1 MGWGTHSS
9 HRLPTD
15 AVTDPRDVRLPLAH
29 LSEVRP
35 LDRFQ
40 SIKMKLG
47 VLVVSTNT
55 LAVFVTW
62 IGLRN
67 QLGPSR
73 TLPLAIAISLVMTFL
88 LARGMTSPLREMT
101 VAARAMA
108 AGDYSRQVRST
119 SRDEVGQLAT
129 AFNVMS
135 QDLASGDEMRRDL
148 IANVSHELR
157 TPVAALHAQLENLVD
172 GVSEPSAA
180 NLEVALEQTERLTRL
195 VSYLLDLSR
204 IEAGASALRV
214 ENVEIEGFLADIAD
228 SVAMVEAGKQLEY
241 EINVSPPDLT
251 IPADP
256 ERLRQIIT
264 NLLQNAI
271 RHSPFQST
279 IRLVAWQEDDE
290 AKIDVVD
297 AGPGIAEQDRERVF
311 ERFVK
316 GSNSH
321 LGTSSGG
328 TGIGLAIVRWA
339 VDLHGGRI
347 EVADSEQGATMRLSL
362 PTPRSAALES
372 DDDSGA
378 VS

>member
-1 MGWGTHSS
+1 MN
-9 HRLPTD
+9 
-15 AVTDPRDVRLPLAH
+15 DPRHVRTPLAH
-29 LSEVRP
+29 LSDVRP

-40 SIKMKLG
+40 SIKIKLG
-47 VLVVSTNT
+47 VLVVATNT

-67 QLGPSR
+67 QWGPTR
-73 TLPLAIAISLVMTFL
+73 TFPLAIVISLALTWL

-108 AGDYSRQVRST
+108 AGDYSRQVQAT

-129 AFNVMS
+129 AFTVMS

-172 GVSEPSAA
+172 GVSQPSPA
-180 NLEVALEQTERLTRL
+180 NLDVALAQTERLTRL
-195 VSYLLDLSR
+195 ISYLLDLSR
-204 IEAGASALRV
+204 IEAGASALRIENVDV
-214 ENVEIEGFLADIAD
+214 ENFLADIAD

-241 EINVSPPDLT
+241 EINVSPSNLT
-251 IPADP
+251 APADP

-279 IRLVAWQEDDE
+279 IRLVAWQEGAE
-290 AKIDVVD
+290 VKIDVVD
-297 AGPGIAEQDRERVF
+297 AGPGIAEEDRERVF
-311 ERFVK
+311 DRFVK
-316 GSNSH
+316 GNSSH
-321 LGTSSGG
+321 PGTGSGG

-347 EVADSEQGATMRLSL
+347 EVADSSHGATMRLSL
-362 PTPRSAALES
+362 PAPEITASNRIDGVRDS
-372 DDDSGA
+372 D
-378 VS
+378 

>member
-1 MGWGTHSS
+1 M
-9 HRLPTD
+9 TD
-15 AVTDPRDVRLPLAH
+15 ARHVRTPLAH

-40 SIKMKLG
+40 SIKIKLG
-47 VLVVSTNT
+47 VLVVATNT

-67 QLGPSR
+67 HLGPSR
-73 TLPLAIAISLVMTFL
+73 TLPLAIVISLAFTWL

-101 VAARAMA
+101 VAAGAMA
-108 AGDYSRQVRST
+108 AGDYSRPVQAT

-129 AFNVMS
+129 AFNAMS
-135 QDLASGDEMRRDL
+135 QELASGDEMRRDL

-172 GVSEPSAA
+172 GVSEPNTA
-180 NLEVALEQTERLTRL
+180 NLEVALAQTERLTRL

-204 IEAGASALRV
+204 IEAGASALRI
-214 ENVEIEGFLADIAD
+214 ENIAVEGFLADIAE

-241 EINVSPPDLT
+241 EINVSPSDLT
-251 IPADP
+251 VPADP

-279 IRLVAWQEDDE
+279 IQLLAWQVEDE
-290 AKIDVVD
+290 VKIDVVD
-297 AGPGIAEQDRERVF
+297 AGPGIAAQDRERVF
-311 ERFVK
+311 DRFVK
-316 GSNSH
+316 GNTAH
-321 LGTSSGG
+321 PGTGSGG

-362 PTPRSAALES
+362 PAPRIALFDGPI
-372 DDDSGA
+372 DDDA
-378 VS
+378 AK